1 MMIGQ
6 TNARS
11 RAQDAS
17 GLGSTPRVA
26 IVEDDAP
33 VRRSLVRL
41 LTAQGIEAEGYPD
54 AHSFLA
60 ALEPPY
66 PDVAVL
72 DLQMPG
78 MSGLQLQAA
87 LVERGDHIP
96 LIFLSAYGTVPSS
109 VWAMRQGAVDFFEK
123 PADPDLLLE
132 AIRRAVEQG
141 REHRTRVEAQKA
153 AAERVRNLSPRELEV
168 FYLMVQGASSKRIA
182 SELGVVVQTAKVHR
196 SRVMRKVGA
205 DSIADLVRLE
215 ADLNGRAS

>member
-1 MMIGQ
+1 MRQFKMV
-6 TNARS
+6 
-11 RAQDAS
+11 
-17 GLGSTPRVA
+17 PRVA

-54 AHSFLA
+54 AHSFLQ
-60 ALEPPY
+60 ALEAPY
-66 PDVAVL
+66 PDAAVL

-87 LVERGDHIP
+87 LAERGDDIP

-123 PADPDLLLE
+123 PADPDALLG
-132 AIRRAVEQG
+132 AIQRAVGAGQEKRAR
-141 REHRTRVEAQKA
+141 REAQVAAQKRVE
-153 AAERVRNLSPRELEV
+153 RLSPRELEV
-168 FYLMVQGASSKRIA
+168 FYLMVQGATSKKIA
-182 SELGVVVQTAKVHR
+182 TELGVVVQTAKVHR
-196 SRVMRKVGA
+196 SRVMRKVEA

-215 ADLNGRAS
+215 ADLSGRG

>member
-1 MMIGQ
+1 MTHAEQ
-6 TNARS
+6 SSQVATQAFYEEPRS
-11 RAQDAS
+11 
-17 GLGSTPRVA
+17 PRVA

-54 AHSFLA
+54 AHSFLDSLQA
-60 ALEPPY
+60 PY

-87 LVERGDHIP
+87 LVERGNQIP

-132 AIRRAVEQG
+132 AIHRAVDQG
-141 REHRTRVEAQKA
+141 REQRALQRAKE
-153 AAERVRNLSPRELEV
+153 AAEARVSKLSPRELEV

-196 SRVMRKVGA
+196 SRVMRKVEA

-215 ADLNGRAS
+215 ADLHGRG

>member
-1 MMIGQ
+1 MQGAIRPESSMRQ
-6 TNARS
+6 FKMV
-11 RAQDAS
+11 
-17 GLGSTPRVA
+17 PRVA

-54 AHSFLA
+54 AHSFLQ
-60 ALEPPY
+60 ALEAPY
-66 PDVAVL
+66 PDAAVL

-87 LVERGDHIP
+87 LAERGDDIP

-123 PADPDLLLE
+123 PADPDALLG
-132 AIRRAVEQG
+132 AIQRAVGAGQEKRAR
-141 REHRTRVEAQKA
+141 REAQVAAQKRVE
-153 AAERVRNLSPRELEV
+153 RLSPRELEV
-168 FYLMVQGASSKRIA
+168 FYLMVQGATSKKIA
-182 SELGVVVQTAKVHR
+182 TELGVVVQTAKVHR
-196 SRVMRKVGA
+196 SRVMRKVEA

-215 ADLNGRAS
+215 ADLSGRG